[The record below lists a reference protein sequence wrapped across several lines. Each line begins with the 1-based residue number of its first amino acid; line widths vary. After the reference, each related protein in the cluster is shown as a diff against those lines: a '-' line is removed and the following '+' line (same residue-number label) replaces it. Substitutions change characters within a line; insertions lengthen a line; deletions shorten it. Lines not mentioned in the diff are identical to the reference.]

1 MARRRL
7 TPLQKE
13 YNKQIQR
20 VNAIYNDMKR
30 QGVEVSDLQAEFNSL
45 KRGQK
50 ATRKRIEALKE
61 DYSARKI
68 RSDAGLYLKK
78 GVLRPKRYGEQAK
91 EDKERLKG
99 YIPDPAKRSKGY
111 LPSEGDMILQE
122 LLDMIDDVP
131 TKAGTILRNELSRQ
145 IQNYGRDNVTK
156 ALAVIQR
163 DNPELIE
170 ECRKVIR
177 YDDKGHE
184 TSKMIRRIAEAITG
198 EVMKEE
204 DRLQFSRIAEEAAE
218 ASDYGL

>member
-13 YNKQIQR
+13 YNAQ
-20 VNAIYNDMKR
+20 VNRINALYNEMKR
-30 QGVEVSDLQAEFNSL
+30 QGVEVVDLQAEFNSL
-45 KRGQK
+45 FKGQK
-50 ATRKRIEALKE
+50 ATRKRVQALRE
-61 DYSARKI
+61 EFTARKV
-68 RSDAGLYLKK
+68 RAAAGLGKEK
-78 GVLRPKRYGEQAK
+78 GVLRPVYGKRAK
-91 EDKERLKG
+91 EGKERLKG
-99 YIPDPAKRSKGY
+99 YIPEPARTKKGY

-131 TKAGTILRNELSRQ
+131 SKAGTILRNELSRQ
-145 IQNYGRDNVTK
+145 IQLYGRDNVTK
-156 ALAVIQR
+156 ALAAIQR

-177 YDDKGHE
+177 YDDAGHE

>member
-13 YNKQIQR
+13 YNAQVQR
-20 VNAIYNDMKR
+20 INALYNEMKR
-30 QGVEVSDLQAEFNSL
+30 QGVEVADLQAEFNSL
-45 KRGQK
+45 FRGQK
-50 ATRKRIEALKE
+50 ATRKRIQALKE
-61 DYSARKI
+61 DFTARKI
-68 RSDAGLYLKK
+68 RAGAGLVKEK
-78 GVLRPKRYGEQAK
+78 GVLRAVHGKRAK
-91 EDKERLKG
+91 EGKERLKG
-99 YIPDPAKRSKGY
+99 YIPEPVRTKKGY

-131 TKAGTILRNELSRQ
+131 SKAGTILRNELSRQ

-156 ALAVIQR
+156 ALAAIQR
-163 DNPELIE
+163 DNPEIIE

-177 YDDKGHE
+177 YDDAGHE

-218 ASDYGL
+218 ASDYEL